1 MKKKTPVVIRSS
13 YIFDLVS
20 DHFHKNIKVRTRQ
33 GQFPELRGLANYL
46 CKKHTKDSLAKI
58 GSNYGADHAT
68 VIHSIKMFNETY
80 LPSEPYLQRSVN
92 ILNNIIDNWK
102 TRETTLDT
110 EILNRLLLDKEREA
124 YLAKQEVTKIE
135 RKYKALQKKTPLK
148 LNRVQK
154 LLADIPE
161 EKMERAEF
169 RIKAMLTML

>member
-1 MKKKTPVVIRSS
+1 M
-13 YIFDLVS
+13 
-20 DHFHKNIKVRTRQ
+20 
-33 GQFPELRGLANYL
+33 
-46 CKKHTKDSLAKI
+46 
-58 GSNYGADHAT
+58 
-68 VIHSIKMFNETY
+68 
-80 LPSEPYLQRSVN
+80 
-92 ILNNIIDNWK
+92 
-102 TRETTLDT
+102 
-110 EILNRLLLDKEREA
+110 LLDKEREA